1 MTRVIHFEIH
11 ATNPEVL
18 AEFYKKVFGWEVKK
32 WEGPWEYWVISTGH
46 DGTPGINGAI
56 LQRRGAPPAEGAA
69 VNGYVNTIDVVSV
82 ETTVQLA
89 LENGGS
95 IALPKM
101 PVPGMGWL
109 AYCKDPDGNIFGIMQ
124 NDATAE

>member
-11 ATNPEVL
+11 ATNPDAL

-32 WEGPWEYWVISTGH
+32 WEGPWEYWVISTGSE
-46 DGTPGINGAI
+46 GTAGINGAI
-56 LQRRGAPPAEGAA
+56 LQRRGAAPTEGAA

-82 ETTVQLA
+82 ETTIQLVT
-89 LENGGS
+89 ENGGS
-95 IALPKM
+95 VALPKM

-124 NDATAE
+124 NDPAAE